1 MKGANGN
8 SLRVIETI
16 AASNHKKFGI
26 HLLEDDNGTT
36 VDLIEKNHNIVS
48 KGVEDVT
55 MAILQKWLGSD
66 APTRTYGH
74 LIECLRKS
82 ELRALAEHIA
92 NAIEG
97 IPTCMRQLY

>member
-1 MKGANGN
+1 
-8 SLRVIETI
+8 
-16 AASNHKKFGI
+16 
-26 HLLEDDNGTT
+26 
-36 VDLIEKNHNIVS
+36 
-48 KGVEDVT
+48 

-97 IPTCMRQLY
+97 IPTCNMHETIILMRAAFKATYIWLIEILED